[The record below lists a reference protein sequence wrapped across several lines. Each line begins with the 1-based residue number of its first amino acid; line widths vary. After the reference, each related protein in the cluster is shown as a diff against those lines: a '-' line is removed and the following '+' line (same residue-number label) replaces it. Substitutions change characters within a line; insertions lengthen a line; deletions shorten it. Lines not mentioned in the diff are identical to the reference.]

1 MDFTL
6 TTEQSII
13 QDTARQ
19 FARRELAPAAAER
32 DVTGTFPVK
41 EIRALAEIGLLGV
54 NIPEAYGGMEAGVV
68 AYSLA
73 ITELGRADAS
83 VTVAVSVTNMVAE
96 VIHAFGTE
104 AQRDRYVRGITSGEL
119 CTGSFALSEPQSGTD
134 AAALRTRAERV
145 PGGWRLSGTKQWIT
159 SGDHSGVSVVWARTG
174 EGPKGIT
181 CFLVPKGAPGLTI
194 GRHEDKMGIRGS
206 STVALVLED
215 CFVPED
221 AVLGEVGAGFKLAM
235 IALDGGRIGVA
246 SQALGIG
253 LAALDEGRRY
263 ANERK
268 QFGKPLAAFQGI
280 QWAVADTATELDAAQ
295 LHTLR
300 AAWLKERHRPFTLEA
315 SMAKVYAT
323 EAAGRACDRMLQVHG
338 GYGYVK
344 EYPVERLY
352 RDARVTR
359 IYEGTSEVQR
369 MVIAREWLRRVA
381 DLG

>member
-6 TTEQSII
+6 STEQAII

-19 FARRELAPAAAER
+19 FARRELVPNATDRDATGRFPER
-32 DVTGTFPVK
+32 

-54 NIPEAYGGMEAGVV
+54 NVPEAYGGMDAGVV

-73 ITELGRADAS
+73 ITELGRADAA

-96 VIHAFGTE
+96 VICGFGTE
-104 AQRDRYVRGITSGEL
+104 AQKDRYVRGITGGEL

-134 AAALRTRAERV
+134 AASLRTRAERV
-145 PGGWRLSGTKQWIT
+145 PGGWRLNGTKQWIT
-159 SGDHSGVSVVWARTG
+159 SGDQSGVTVVWARTG

-181 CFLVPKGAPGLTI
+181 CFLVPKGAAGFSV

-206 STVALVLED
+206 STVALTFED
-215 CFVPED
+215 CFLPDD
-221 AVLGEVGAGFKLAM
+221 AVLGEVGGGFKLAM

-263 ANERK
+263 AGERR
-268 QFGKPLAAFQGI
+268 QFGQPLAAFQAL
-280 QWAVADTATELDAAQ
+280 QFMVADTATELDTAQ
-295 LHTLR
+295 LLTLR
-300 AAWLKERHRPFTLEA
+300 AAWLKEQHRPFTLEA
-315 SMAKVYAT
+315 SMAKVYAS
-323 EAAGRACDRMLQVHG
+323 EAACRACDRMLQVHG

-344 EYPVERLY
+344 EYAVERHY

-369 MVIAREWLRRVA
+369 MVIGREWLRRA
-381 DLG
+381 AQQA